1 MRSRERPYS
10 ARVSLHAPP
19 PPRAPIEI
27 TYRARAKGTAIGVLI
42 AVGLIA
48 VPLLTRV
55 AFGVLKPAQV
65 MVSLATSA
73 FLLATV
79 MGAMSTVFHLVRK
92 RMRSELSALVLA
104 AGAGAVASAVS
115 CVPLLPLY
123 RRYPEVFQTI
133 PGEPT
138 TFTYFISTAV
148 SDSLFIALLWA
159 AVLLYPSALRAVR
172 EHERALDEARV
183 ESELLRLRSHLEPH
197 FVLNT
202 LNAIAGMVVDEPR
215 AARTMLGALGDL
227 FRDATSDRTSEHH
240 TLDREISWLERYASI
255 ARGRYG
261 DALQFECEATDEA
274 RARLLPRLLLQP
286 IVENAIEH
294 GALRRE
300 SGGTVKLRA
309 YVAGTTLICEIKD
322 DGPGPPDAPRRA
334 GARGLAIVER
344 RLALEAPG
352 SSFSLERAGAQTL
365 ARLKIA
371 QPIEREVDA

>member
-1 MRSRERPYS
+1 M
-10 ARVSLHAPP
+10 SLHAPP
-19 PPRAPIEI
+19 VRRALIEP
-27 TYRARAKGTAIGVLI
+27 TFRARAKATAVGVLV

-48 VPLLTRV
+48 VPVLTRV
-55 AFGVLKPAQV
+55 AYGVVKPVQAV
-65 MVSLATSA
+65 VSLATSG
-73 FLLATV
+73 FLMAMV
-79 MGAMSTVFHLVRK
+79 MGTMTTAFHTAQ
-92 RMRSELSALVLA
+92 RSRRGEARALAIAVVS
-104 AGAGAVASAVS
+104 GAVASALS

-123 RRYPEVFQTI
+123 RRYPEVFQMI

-138 TFTYFISTAV
+138 TFTYFVSTAV

-159 AVLLYPSALRAVR
+159 AVLLYPSALRAVH
-172 EHERALDEARV
+172 EHERALDEART
-183 ESELLRLRSHLEPH
+183 EAELLRLRSHLEPH

-240 TLDREISWLERYASI
+240 TLDREISWLERYAAI

-261 DALQFECEATDEA
+261 DSLRFECDATDEA

-286 IVENAIEH
+286 IVENAIQH

-300 SGGTVKLRA
+300 SGGTVELRA
-309 YVAGTTLICEIKD
+309 WVEGTTLVCEITD
-322 DGPGPPDAPRRA
+322 DGPGPSDLPRRPE
-334 GARGLAIVER
+334 ARGMAIVER

-352 SSFSLERAGAQTL
+352 SAFSLERRGTVTV
-365 ARLKIA
+365 ARLTIE
-371 QPIEREVDA
+371 QPIERQEQP